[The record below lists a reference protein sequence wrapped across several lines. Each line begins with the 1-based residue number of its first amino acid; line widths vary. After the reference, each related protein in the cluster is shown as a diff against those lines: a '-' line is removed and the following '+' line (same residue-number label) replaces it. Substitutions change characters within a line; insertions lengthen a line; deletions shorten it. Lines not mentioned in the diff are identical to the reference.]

1 MFQSCYR
8 GDVFTAISRITLYRT
23 PAYCRRVV
31 GQSRLRSFDI
41 AGVRLGQLS
50 DPRGANGID
59 DSPAVAH
66 TCRRVGL
73 NQTRLGEKIEV
84 SIQAGPA
91 YIHSSL
97 QSPNGRR
104 AEHRQ
109 VAQDIRPSAV
119 AHKTYCH
126 LNFGRQFW
134 SNEAW
139 HRSILPEAIENQWLF
154 WGLTLSLINRPSPS
168 LILWAA

>member
-1 MFQSCYR
+1 MFQPCYR
-8 GDVFTAISRITLYRT
+8 GDVFTAISRIRLFRA
-23 PAYCRRVV
+23 PAYRRRVP
-31 GQSRLRSFDI
+31 GQSRSHSFDI
-41 AGVRLGQLS
+41 TGVRLGQLS

-59 DSPAVAH
+59 DSLAVAH

-73 NQTRLGEKIEV
+73 NQTRLGERIEV

-91 YIHSSL
+91 DIHRSL

-104 AEHRQ
+104 AEDRQ

-119 AHKTYCH
+119 AHKTDCH

-139 HRSILPEAIENQWLF
+139 HRSILPEVMENEWPF
-154 WGLTLSLINRPSPS
+154 WVLTLLLINRVWSGLTL
-168 LILWAA
+168 WAA